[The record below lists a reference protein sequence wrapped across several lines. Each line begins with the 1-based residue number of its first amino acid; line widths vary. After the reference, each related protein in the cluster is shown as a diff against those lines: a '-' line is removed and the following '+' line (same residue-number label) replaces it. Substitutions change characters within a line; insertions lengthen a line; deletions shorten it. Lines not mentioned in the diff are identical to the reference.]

1 VQASTTRWH
10 GGSTRLGR
18 AALLALLLTLAL
30 FLPGATAAR
39 ADMEGPTDA
48 KSLVDIATGEVA
60 ARVPLDRITEGI
72 DAALA
77 APPQKGVDRAA
88 IEEALAL
95 VKSVSAT
102 TPAADL
108 EAAMSKTQK
117 LLQKSIGVSA
127 VVPKSMLAVG
137 DETGTTVVLENF
149 QPAFGISDGG
159 DAALVV
165 LALAAIV
172 GGLYMARR
180 LRPEHSI
187 KELRR
192 RSAAVKGA

>member
-117 LLQKSIGVSA
+117 LLQKSIG
-127 VVPKSMLAVG
+127 